1 MGSLTS
7 HFGNCPAQADGRAGG
22 GGRGGAAP
30 LALVMACQ
38 GEVAPHPPWPCR
50 PTAHSCAVPPPP
62 PVAAPARATGVCG
75 TCSIVFRKLPR
86 SQKAKVWI
94 VDLDQPS
101 PISPLPARRAPASC
115 GCGVRCTR
123 KAGNRGVNPS
133 QHGENAAAP
142 TGAGLWAGCAKRKQ
156 GPLSKTRPGYRRG
169 RLSKVRKALAQFFR
183 GKKTKN
189 LSRTFFF

>member
-22 GGRGGAAP
+22 GGRGGAAGACDGVPGRGGPPSPMALPPHSPQLRGAPIPPGGGPSSGHRRLRDVLHCP
-30 LALVMACQ
+30 LFFVNSPEARRQKC
-38 GEVAPHPPWPCR
+38 GSR
-50 PTAHSCAVPPPP
+50 PTISHL
-62 PVAAPARATGVCG
+62 AAPRSPRAGQL
-75 TCSIVFRKLPR
+75 RL
-86 SQKAKVWI
+86 
-94 VDLDQPS
+94 
-101 PISPLPARRAPASC
+101 
-115 GCGVRCTR
+115 RCTR